1 MLGIIKQAGLQAGL
15 GRVHCTT
22 LHSHLV
28 VVLTSVTEV
37 SFVGTTLPAA
47 IGSRGGGMAS
57 RAQGRGV
64 GLRA

>member
-1 MLGIIKQAGLQAGL
+1 M

-37 SFVGTTLPAA
+37 SFVGATLPAA

-64 GLRA
+64 SLRA

>member
-1 MLGIIKQAGLQAGL
+1 M
-15 GRVHCTT
+15 GRVHCIT

-28 VVLTSVTEV
+28 VVLASVTEV
-37 SFVGTTLPAA
+37 GLVSATLPAA

-64 GLRA
+64 SLRA